1 MAYHW
6 LGDGVPLWYEELGQG
21 PALVLLQG
29 LQFPAGYF
37 WQKNAAALAAAGN
50 RVIMLDLR
58 GQGLS
63 GKPAGD
69 HSVARNAADLAEF
82 LDARAITEAMLL
94 GVAFGGIAALEYL
107 RTFGPKRLRALGLC
121 EMSPR
126 VMSANG
132 WDHPTFGDFPPEA
145 ARGYGAGVRADRTLL
160 DGFLDAAFADPLDP
174 AVKAEMK
181 AQMYLTPTETVAAI
195 IDDMV
200 EPDFRDFLPQIAL
213 PTLLV
218 YGRRNNPVMP
228 GRVGAWMAERIPDV
242 ELVELEGGGHSVFW
256 EDPAG
261 FNAAVADF
269 AGRH

>member
-1 MAYHW
+1 MAHYF
-6 LGDGVPLWYEELGQG
+6 LSDGTPLWYDDRGSGKPL
-21 PALVLLQG
+21 LMLQG

-37 WQKNAAALAAAGN
+37 WQHNVDALAQGN
-50 RVIMLDLR
+50 RVVTLDLR

-63 GKPAGD
+63 GKPNGD
-69 HSVARNAADLAEF
+69 QSVARNAADLAEF
-82 LDARAITEAMLL
+82 IAALDLRDVLL
-94 GVAFGGIAALEYL
+94 FGVAFGGIVALEYL
-107 RTFGPKRLRALGLC
+107 RTHGDERLRAIGLC

-126 VMSANG
+126 IMSAPG
-132 WDHPTFGDFPPEA
+132 WAHPTFGDFPEETA
-145 ARGYGAGVRADRTLL
+145 AVYGDSIRADRSVL
-160 DGFLDAAFADPLDP
+160 DSFLHAAFADPLD
-174 AVKAEMK
+174 ATTLTAMK

-200 EPDFRDFLPQIAL
+200 KPDFRDFLPQIAL

-228 GRVGAWMAERIPDV
+228 GPVGRWMAGRIPAA
-242 ELVELEGGGHSVFW
+242 ELIELNGGGHSVFW